1 MAKIKKYKV
10 GLDSETYAISLVEE
24 GAIMEDFV
32 YMKNNDEMRKL
43 QLSTDEKHMIYG
55 AVLIPNLNIYRYD
68 GENEYYVQFSAEA
81 IEKMSVEFMR
91 EYRQHNITLDH
102 ESEASEIW
110 VTESW
115 LKSDMDKDKS
125 VALGLNPNLPVG
137 TWIVGMKCNNIETW
151 ERIKDH
157 SLNGFSVES
166 LVSLEELDNYSKQE
180 KMEMNDSFWTK
191 MKNMLIEVFASNKNE
206 DVELEEQPVEPTPAE
221 PAPVV
226 EEPAPVQEPVVEE
239 PAPAP
244 EPVVEEPKAEPAPNP
259 LEDLIKSLQAEIE
272 SLKET
277 NAGLVNKV
285 NDLSKQPSAK
295 PISTV
300 GASGGNGGDTFQ
312 SWREQMARYM

>member
-191 MKNMLIEVFASNKNE
+191 MKNMLIEVFASNKKE
-206 DVELEEQPVEPTPAE
+206 EVELEEQPVEPTPAE